1 VRLLHNTKAR
11 PVGGVSFSPA
21 GRVLVA
27 GGSGGYDVWDLATA
41 SHTYL
46 RSHTV
51 PYLYGCVCDP
61 LGRWVYVSDY
71 LRGFR
76 LLPLDGRGPQPPPG
90 SPHEPW
96 VVSFGLTADGR
107 RLVMS
112 RGAANQV
119 ECWGVRPTGRFVPAW
134 AIRDGKPVDTDERF
148 PRVKWF
154 THAVALS
161 LDGKRVATAEVREG
175 GDLSKNKPLL
185 VIRDGATGRAVA
197 ELGKLATS
205 FTPRL
210 TFAPDGRALF
220 AWDNRV
226 LERWDVAAGR
236 RTGQRPAPG
245 RAYFRGLAVHPS
257 AQVLVTASGDGQARY
272 WRADTLSP
280 AGALKWLVGKL
291 HAVAFSPDGMLAAAG
306 GDKGQV
312 VVWDVDV

>member
-1 VRLLHNTKAR
+1 MSFG
-11 PVGGVSFSPA
+11 PGG
-21 GRVLVA
+21 RTLVA
-27 GGSGGYDVWDLATA
+27 GGSGGYDVWDLVSSTHTFLP
-41 SHTYL
+41 SHN
-46 RSHTV
+46 V
-51 PYLYGCVCDP
+51 KFLYGCVYDP
-61 LGRWVYVSDY
+61 HGQWVYVSDY
-71 LRGFR
+71 LGGLR

-96 VVSFGLTADGR
+96 VPSFGLTADGR

-112 RGAANQV
+112 RGAALRV
-119 ECWGVRPTGRFVPAW
+119 ECWGVRSTGRFVPAW
-134 AIRDGKPVDTDERF
+134 SMRDGKPVDTDE
-148 PRVKWF
+148 PYGLGQVKWF

-161 LDGKRVATAEVREG
+161 LDGKRVATAEIREG
-175 GDLSKNKPLL
+175 GGLSKNKPLL

-205 FTPRL
+205 FSPRL

-245 RAYFRGLAVHPS
+245 RAYYRGLAVHPS

-280 AGALKWLVGKL
+280 AGALKWPVGKL